1 MTNTL
6 LYTRSMA
13 GGIISPDMNGRID
26 DIKYNTGLEVARNFI
41 ILPQGPAVNRG
52 GTKFVAE
59 VKDSTKRTR
68 LIPFRYSLEQTM
80 AIEVGEAYFRFHT
93 YGATLQTDV
102 TTTAAWD
109 IATAYVPGDVVTKS
123 GSSWYCMVASTG
135 DDPDTP
141 ANQYGATPVVT
152 TTWDLTSAASTTV
165 PSGYTPVGT
174 ALPTTAT
181 AGDLVYITI
190 TEYVTTGRW
199 VTDGEGYPEYI
210 ERVSEVIKYVGYTGV
225 SVSSPSGFW
234 FEVPGT
240 DTVAGP
246 YEIPSPYAE
255 VDLFDLRFVQSA
267 DVLTITHPNYAPREL
282 RRLGAQS
289 WTLSV
294 ITFGSTLAAP
304 TISSVT
310 PTTASSPSDTQSYS
324 YVATNV
330 NDDQLDESNPSAA
343 VAATNQIYDTGA
355 LNTITFSDAAR
366 RNVYRLSGGIYG
378 FIGQTE
384 TATMVDDNIAP
395 DISRAPPLNQD
406 PFATDWPTAV
416 TYFEQRR
423 AFGGTPALPQTFWLT
438 KSGTESNLDYSIPV
452 RDNDAISIRIAAR
465 QANNILHMLPLGD
478 LLIFTTSAVWRV
490 TSVNSDA
497 LTPTS
502 VSVRPQTFIGCTNV
516 QPISTGSAAIY
527 PASRGGHIRSLAYD
541 FNAGSY
547 ISIDMSLRASHL
559 FDYRSIVDLDYAEA
573 AVPIVWA
580 VSSDGSLLG
589 MTLVPE
595 QEVSA
600 WHYHDTFEGRFESIC
615 VVGEGQF
622 DVLYA
627 IILRTIGESEVRYIE
642 RLEPRYFPTLEESY
656 FVDCG
661 ITYSGVATT
670 SITGLDHLEGMTVS
684 ILADGGVCDTQVVT
698 SGAITLDVAAEL
710 VHVGLPIAADL
721 KTLPVAVDNLPAYGQ
736 GRQKNI
742 NKAIVRVH
750 NSSAFLVGP
759 NENDL
764 VLAKIRTTEAYGA
777 PPALK
782 TGDVEVDITAEW
794 NDSGAV
800 VIRQIYPVPLE
811 ITSLTLDIVFG
822 S

>member
-6 LYTRSMA
+6 LYTRSFA
-13 GGIISPDMNGRID
+13 GGIISPDMYGRID
-26 DIKYNTGLEVARNFI
+26 DIKYNTGVETARNFI
-41 ILPQGPAVNRG
+41 VLPQGPLVNRG

-80 AIEVGEAYFRFHT
+80 VIEAGEAYFRFHT
-93 YGATLQTDV
+93 YGATLQTP
-102 TTTAAWD
+102 TATAAAWSSV
-109 IATAYVPGDVVTKS
+109 TAYVPGDVVSKG
-123 GSSWYCMVASTG
+123 GSLWYCVAATTN
-135 DDPDTP
+135 DDPETP
-141 ANQYGATPVVT
+141 ANQYGATPVIT
-152 TTWDLTSAASTTV
+152 ATWSLTSAASTTP
-165 PSGYTPVGT
+165 PSGYDPITVLPAVAVVG
-174 ALPTTAT
+174 
-181 AGDLVYITI
+181 VKYYVTI
-190 TEYVTTGRW
+190 TDYVDEGRW
-199 VTDGEGYPEYI
+199 VLDGEGYLEWV
-210 ERVSEVIKYVGYTGV
+210 ERFREVIKYVGYTGV
-225 SVSSPSGFW
+225 SVTSPSGFW
-234 FEVPGT
+234 LEMPGT
-240 DTVAGP
+240 DVTPGA

-255 VDLFDLRFVQSA
+255 ADLFDLRFVQSA

-282 RRLGAQS
+282 RRLGAQN
-289 WTLSV
+289 WTLDV

-310 PTTASSPSDTQSYS
+310 PTTATSPSDTQTYS

-330 NDDQLDESNPSAA
+330 SDDQLDESNPSAA
-343 VAATNQIYDTGA
+343 STAVNQIFDTGA
-355 LNTITFSDAAR
+355 LNTITFGSAAR

-384 TATMVDDNIAP
+384 TTTLIDDNIAP
-395 DISRAPPLNQD
+395 DISRAPPQNQD

-423 AFGGTPALPQTFWLT
+423 GFGGTPSLPQTFWLT

-452 RDNDAISIRIAAR
+452 RDNDAISIKIAAR

-502 VSVRPQTFIGCTNV
+502 VSVRPQTFIGSTNV
-516 QPISTGSAAIY
+516 QPVSTGSAAIY
-527 PASRGGHIRSLAYD
+527 AAARGGHIRSLAFD
-541 FNAGSY
+541 FNAQSY
-547 ISIDMSLRASHL
+547 ISVDMSLRASHL

-580 VSSDGSLLG
+580 VSSDGTLLG

-595 QEVSA
+595 QEVFA
-600 WHYHDTFEGRFESIC
+600 WHYHDTYKGRFESIC
-615 VVGEGQF
+615 VIGEGQF

-627 IILRTIGESEVRYIE
+627 VVKRTIGETDYRFIE

-661 ITYSGVATT
+661 ITYSGAAATT
-670 SITGLDHLEGMTVS
+670 IPGLDHLEGETVS
-684 ILADGGVCDTQVVT
+684 ILADGGVVTPQVV
-698 SGAITLDVAAEL
+698 SGGSVTLDVAAEL
-710 VHVGLPIAADL
+710 VHVGLPIAADA
-721 KTLPVAVDNLPAYGQ
+721 KTLPLAVDNLPGYGQ
-736 GRQKNI
+736 GRQKNV
-742 NKAIVRVH
+742 NKAILRVH
-750 NSSAFLVGP
+750 ESSAFLVGP
-759 NENDL
+759 TENDL
-764 VLAKIRTTEAYGA
+764 TLAKIRTTEAYGV

-782 TGDVEVDITAEW
+782 TGDVEVDVSPEW
-794 NDSGAV
+794 NDNGAV
-800 VIRQIYPVPLE
+800 VVRQIYPVPLE
-811 ITSLTLDIVFG
+811 ISSLTLDVVFG